1 MTDEKWNYLITMT
14 GDWKYYFQRCF
25 YLPNNPENQNFEKK
39 KQKNLGDIIILYMC
53 IIILYMSYKRRDVSI
68 FSAFAILI
76 LNFNLISNYL

>member
-14 GDWKYYFQRCF
+14 GDWKSISSAAFTSLTTQKIKI
-25 YLPNNPENQNFEKK
+25 LKK